1 MPEANSNP
9 QEFKALPGRKSMPYK
24 NRFIAFVALVSFF
37 LPLQKSRADSQTFCT
52 IAPGVL
58 YSQSIRSSGGDP
70 LVINSLKIDM
80 KQAGLRLEPFIAHG
94 TLLPP
99 SPLTPKETVG
109 DFAKDQNAIAAVNG
123 DYFEEPGFP
132 VGLTIQNGQ
141 LICDSLPWRTAFGI
155 TGDNSVRMG
164 MIVTQ
169 AEFDAA
175 DGSDRFLDAINR
187 PLSSNQIVLLTP
199 LYSSMAHVSNKA
211 TIVTLNNI
219 TGTMALGSSITAIA
233 AAPVPGS
240 ETAPIAPNS
249 AMLAGSGS
257 GAQWLQAHVKAGDV
271 VKIRFNAYPTPS
283 LAGLPRGVYAS
294 RDAFHCV
301 HDDSGIWKNVQQAF
315 SGGPVLVQN
324 GVVNVDWRTEHFTD
338 PSFANDRAPRTAIG
352 VTKNGNILL
361 VTVDGRQSQSK
372 GVTLTDMGNIMV
384 SLGAVQAMNL
394 DGGGSTEMT
403 VGGLYVNSPSDGA
416 PRRVAEALAL
426 LSTTSQ
432 PTRRVVTMLVTTLQA
447 GQPLKLQLPNTLS
460 ATDKESVVW
469 GSPDGK
475 LFVDQNGNVQTTA
488 AGTEEIDALT
498 QSSLIHYPLV
508 ITPGP
513 PASLTG
519 SFEKEPNNPPDRN
532 YLAVRVRDRFG
543 NPIPNQMVTIVAPG
557 GEIAANPLKTDSQG
571 LASTEVVWDRK
582 ADRHALIS
590 TPGVPPVTVR

>member
-1 MPEANSNP
+1 
-9 QEFKALPGRKSMPYK
+9 MPYK
-24 NRFIAFVALVSFF
+24 NRVFAFVALISFF

-58 YSQSIRSSGGDP
+58 YSQTIRSSGGDP

-80 KQAGLRLEPFIAHG
+80 KQAGIRLEPFIAHG
-94 TLLPP
+94 TFLPAT
-99 SPLTPKETVG
+99 PLTPKETIA

-141 LICDSLPWRTAFGI
+141 LITDSLPWRTAFGI
-155 TGDNSVRMG
+155 TADNSLRMG
-164 MIVTQ
+164 MVVTQ

-175 DGSDRFLDAINR
+175 DGSDRFLDEINR
-187 PLSSNQIVLLTP
+187 PLGSNQITLLTP
-199 LYSSMAHVSNKA
+199 IYSSMAHVSNKA

-219 TGTMALGSSITAIA
+219 TGTMALGSSISAIA
-233 AAPVPGS
+233 GAPVPGS
-240 ETAPIAPNS
+240 DAAPIAPNS
-249 AMLAGSGS
+249 AILAASGT
-257 GAQWLQAHVKAGDV
+257 GAQWLQAHVKPGDF
-271 VKIRFNAYPTPS
+271 VKIRFNAYSTPP

-294 RDAFHCV
+294 RSAFHSA
-301 HDDSGIWKNVQQAF
+301 HDDSGIWKSVQQAF
-315 SGGPVLVQN
+315 SGGPILVQN
-324 GVVNVDWRTEHFTD
+324 GTVNVDWQTEHFTD

-372 GVTLTDMGNIMV
+372 GVTLNDMGSIMV

-403 VGGLYVNSPSDGA
+403 VGNLYVNSPSDGN
-416 PRRVAEALAL
+416 PRRVAEALMV
-426 LSTTSQ
+426 LSTTPQ
-432 PTRRVVTMLVTTLQA
+432 PARQVVTMPVTTLQA
-447 GQPLKLQLPNTLS
+447 GQPLALQLPSSLS
-460 ATDKESVVW
+460 ASDKESVVW

-508 ITPGP
+508 ITSGP
-513 PASLTG
+513 PALLTG

-543 NPIPNQMVTIVAPG
+543 NPIPNQTVTIAAPG
-557 GEIAANPLKTDSQG
+557 GEIASNPLKTDSQG
-571 LASTEVVWDRK
+571 LASTEIVWDRK
-582 ADRHALIS
+582 TDRHALIS
-590 TPGVPPVTVR
+590 TPGITPVTVR